1 MPALGEAGLED
12 ALGLHILSWE
22 DSEMKDSVRFIRGAA
37 VAVAAAATIAL
48 TVPAQAEVDFSGQ
61 TVEWWIPFGEGGGSD
76 VWARFYAPFLSRHL
90 PGQPNV
96 IVRNVPGGGSITG
109 TNEFV
114 ARAQPDGLA
123 IIGTSG
129 STQFPYLLGDTRVQY
144 EYADL
149 EPVLVSPTGGVV
161 YIPAHFEVADAS
173 ELDKLVGTELVYG
186 SQGATSLDLVPL
198 LAFEVM
204 GLNVRHVF
212 GMTGRG
218 DGRLAFERGEA
229 TIDYQ
234 TSSAYLTNVV
244 PLVEEGTAVP
254 LFSWGVLDADGNVQ
268 RDPTFPDLPHFV
280 EAYEMM
286 HGEPPSGVAFDAY
299 MAFFGSGFAAQKPV
313 MLPQGTDPEIVA
325 AYRQAFQDAAN
336 DPELQET
343 KGDILGD
350 YEQAVGDDVAGLYAV
365 ATSIDPE
372 AREWV
377 RNYLSENYNVTLD

>member
-1 MPALGEAGLED
+1 
-12 ALGLHILSWE
+12 
-22 DSEMKDSVRFIRGAA
+22 MKNSLRFAKGVAA
-37 VAVAAAATIAL
+37 AVAAAATLAL

-76 VWARFYAPFLSRHL
+76 VWARFYAPYLSKYL

-114 ARAQPDGLA
+114 ARAAPDGLS

-129 STQFPYLLGDTRVQY
+129 STQFPYLLGDSRVQY

-161 YIPAHFEVADAS
+161 YIPAHFGVADAS
-173 ELDKLVGTELVYG
+173 ELGKLMGTELIYA
-186 SQGATSLDLVPL
+186 SQGATSLDLVPM

-229 TIDYQ
+229 NIDYQ
-234 TSSAYLTNVV
+234 TSSAYLTNVL
-244 PLVEEGTAVP
+244 PLVEAGDAVP
-254 LFSWGVLDADGNVQ
+254 LFSWGVLDAQGNVQ
-268 RDPTFPDLPHFV
+268 RDPTFPDLPHFL
-280 EAYEMM
+280 EAYEMV
-286 HGEPPSGVAFDAY
+286 HGPISAY
-299 MAFFGSGFAAQKPV
+299 GIELQAYLAFFGSGFAAQKPV
-313 MLPQGTDPEIVA
+313 MLPNGTPDEIVQV
-325 AYRQAFQDAAN
+325 YRQAFIDAVN
-336 DPELQET
+336 DPDLQAA

-350 YEQAVGDDVAGLYAV
+350 YEQAVGDDVAGVYAA
-365 ATSIDPE
+365 ATSIDPV
-372 AREWV
+372 ARDWV
-377 RNYLSENYNVTLD
+377 RTYLSENYNVTLD

>member
-1 MPALGEAGLED
+1 
-12 ALGLHILSWE
+12 
-22 DSEMKDSVRFIRGAA
+22 MKDLVRFMRG
-37 VAVAAAATIAL
+37 VAVAAAASIAL
-48 TVPAQAEVDFSGQ
+48 AAPAQAEVDFSGK

-76 VWARFYAPFLSRHL
+76 VWARFYAPYLSKYL

-114 ARAQPDGLA
+114 ARAAPDGLSLV
-123 IIGTSG
+123 GTSG
-129 STQFPYLLGDTRVQY
+129 STQFPYLLGDTRVRY

-161 YIPAHFEVADAS
+161 YIPAHFGVSDAS
-173 ELDKLVGTELVYG
+173 ELGKLAETELVYA
-186 SQGATSLDLVPL
+186 SQGATSLDLVPM

-204 GLNVRHVF
+204 GLKVRHVF

-244 PLVEEGTAVP
+244 PLVEAGDAVP
-254 LFSWGVLDADGNVQ
+254 LFSYGVLDAEGNVQ
-268 RDPTFPDLPHFV
+268 RDPTFPDLPSFV

-286 HGEPPSGVAFDAY
+286 HGEKPSGVAFDAY
-299 MAFFGSGFAAQKPV
+299 MAFFGSGFAAQKPA
-313 MLPQGTDPEIVA
+313 MLPKGTPDEIVQ
-325 AYRQAFQDAAN
+325 AYRQAFVDAVN
-336 DPELQET
+336 DPELQAA
-343 KGDILGD
+343 KGDILGE
-350 YEQAVGDDVAGLYAV
+350 YEQAVGDDVAGVYAA
-365 ATSIDPE
+365 ATSIDPG